1 MLRILNWQQNKKGWK
16 KWGMRAA
23 PSNFHFPSS
32 YHSHFGW
39 IASRIASF
47 FFFFLI
53 EIQLPCGDAK
63 ACKHCCPWKV
73 FSIVLNQINA
83 APHFIALRQGP
94 IRNVLLQLGNQCK
107 DTIWQKVRV
116 IACFS
121 LWKWKLLRQVRFFVT
136 PWTIARQAPLSM
148 GILQTRILE
157 RVAISF
163 SRGSSCPGD
172 WTQDSCI
179 ASRFFT
185 IWTTGE
191 DFQSLMGLDAFTR
204 KVPMATFSSGG
215 RSWVSSTGF
224 QVGGTLPAVGS
235 LPGCLLPPLC
245 GFALNSFRDRRLAN
259 CPSWKGWQKTL
270 PALFDLPHP
279 NTTLGMAWVQ
289 STQSPHDSPAL
300 AAVTALFLTRK
311 EMGPSGLSINF

>member
-23 PSNFHFPSS
+23 PSNSHFPSS

-47 FFFFLI
+47 FSASFFFNRKTSLWW
-53 EIQLPCGDAK
+53 
-63 ACKHCCPWKV
+63 CK
-73 FSIVLNQINA
+73 SLQALLSLESLLNCSKSDQRS
-83 APHFIALRQGP
+83 PSFYIALRQGA

-121 LWKWKLLRQVRFFVT
+121 LWKWKLLSQIWLFVT
-136 PWTIARQAPLSM
+136 PWTIACQAPLSM

-163 SRGSSCPGD
+163 SRGSSCPRD
-172 WTQDSCI
+172 WTQVSCL

-185 IWTTGE
+185 IWITRE
-191 DFQSLMGLDAFTR
+191 DFQSFDGFGCFHQKGPHGDFLIRRQVLGLHRLPGWRNTSCDWL
-204 KVPMATFSSGG
+204 SS
-215 RSWVSSTGF
+215 R
-224 QVGGTLPAVGS
+224 LPAPS
-235 LPGCLLPPLC
+235 PLW
-245 GFALNSFRDRRLAN
+245 L
-259 CPSWKGWQKTL
+259 CP
-270 PALFDLPHP
+270 
-279 NTTLGMAWVQ
+279 
-289 STQSPHDSPAL
+289 
-300 AAVTALFLTRK
+300 
-311 EMGPSGLSINF
+311 

>member
-1 MLRILNWQQNKKGWK
+1 MWWCKSLQALLSLESLLNCSKSDQ
-16 KWGMRAA
+16 RS
-23 PSNFHFPSS
+23 PSF
-32 YHSHFGW
+32 Y
-39 IASRIASF
+39 
-47 FFFFLI
+47 
-53 EIQLPCGDAK
+53 
-63 ACKHCCPWKV
+63 
-73 FSIVLNQINA
+73 
-83 APHFIALRQGP
+83 IALRQGA

-121 LWKWKLLRQVRFFVT
+121 LWKWKLLSQIWLFVT

-163 SRGSSCPGD
+163 SRGSSCPRD
-172 WTQDSCI
+172 WTQISCV

-185 IWTTGE
+185 IWTTRE
-191 DFQSLMGLDAFTR
+191 DFQSFDGFGCFHQKGPHGDFLIR
-204 KVPMATFSSGG
+204 RQV
-215 RSWVSSTGF
+215 WVSTGF

-235 LPGCLLPPLC
+235 LQGCLLPPLC
-245 GFALNSFRDRRLAN
+245 GFVLNSFRDRRLAN
-259 CPSWKGWQKTL
+259 GPSWKGWQKTL

-289 STQSPHDSPAL
+289 TTQSPHDSPAL
-300 AAVTALFLTRK
+300 TAVNALFLTRK